1 MLMYT
6 YMSIFTYDM
15 YIYIYMHLTN
25 GNKWLLGNG
34 VMKEVPTKK
43 GMNHDEAEKQVRGYL
58 DDWDGLFGQTTS
70 DFPMSFVDIFCPPV
84 EVGSTGMTCACPCFL
99 VC

>member
-15 YIYIYMHLTN
+15 YMYIYIYMDRTN

-34 VMKEVPTKK
+34 VMKEVPR
-43 GMNHDEAEKQVRGYL
+43 ERG
-58 DDWDGLFGQTTS
+58 
-70 DFPMSFVDIFCPPV
+70 
-84 EVGSTGMTCACPCFL
+84 
-99 VC
+99 